1 MISTHKKFYGY
12 LKKDFVLLYK
22 RKKYLYT
29 FVLLPILI
37 SLIFLLVL
45 NPSDYTI
52 NAGVCNF
59 DSQKISQEIFS
70 NLDNFETTILPTE
83 NCEENLKSDIQKGKY
98 SLGIIVPEG
107 FSNNLENLKQSRL
120 IVYYD
125 STDVAF
131 AELISWKLDSSL
143 EPFEKQIV
151 DNLNKEFTSNVAS
164 VRKGISIIKDEL
176 PSSISKNFK
185 ESEDNL
191 KNLEE
196 MDTEFLVNPIWTDKR
211 SVSEKDLQK
220 DAGLVFVFPI
230 LALLITLMLAST
242 SLIYDKKTNF
252 LIRVKSST
260 SPAIFILAKL
270 LFFTILVFVQFGIIT
285 SLFMLY
291 GARYPIN
298 LLNIF
303 ELVLSIAMIDTL
315 LGFIIGLLSENEGIA
330 VLFSLII
337 SFPLMLISGI
347 FFPIQ
352 TLPTFV
358 QWISKILPLNY
369 QITSAKAV
377 LLFNQ
382 NISNLWMIYVVVLF
396 GLTWYLI
403 RKK

>member
-1 MISTHKKFYGY
+1 MISTHIKFYGY

-29 FVLLPILI
+29 FILLPILI

-45 NPSDYTI
+45 NPSNYI
-52 NAGVCNF
+52 IKAGVCNL
-59 DSQKISQEIFS
+59 DSQKVSQELFS
-70 NLDNFETTILPTE
+70 DLDNFETTILPLE
-83 NCEENLKSDIQKGKY
+83 NCEENLKLDVQKGKY

-107 FSNNLENLKQSRL
+107 FSDNLENLKQSKL

-164 VRKGISIIKDEL
+164 ARKGITLIKNEL
-176 PSSISKNFK
+176 PSSISKNLK

-230 LALLITLMLAST
+230 LALLITLMLSST

-260 SPAIFILAKL
+260 SPAIFVLAKL
-270 LFFTILVFVQFGIIT
+270 LFFTILVFVQFGIIS

-358 QWISKILPLNY
+358 QWVSKILPLNY

-403 RKK
+403 RKR

>member
-52 NAGVCNF
+52 NAGVCNL

-70 NLDNFETTILPTE
+70 NLDNFETTILPIE

-196 MDTEFLVNPIWTDKR
+196 MGTEFLVNPIWTDKR

>member
-52 NAGVCNF
+52 NAGVCNL

-70 NLDNFETTILPTE
+70 NLDNFETTILPIE

-196 MDTEFLVNPIWTDKR
+196 MGTEFLVNPIWTDKR

-369 QITSAKAV
+369 QITSAKVV